1 MSLNSILNNASSG
14 LATAQA
20 QLRVVSDNVSN
31 VNTKGYV
38 RKIADQQSLTTQGAG
53 AGVEIGRVRLATDRF
68 LQAASLNA
76 NADAGRYEARS
87 QLFDRI
93 QGLFGDPGAT
103 SGFFSAID
111 GVFSAFATL
120 AEDAPSSPRRQEAL
134 FKAEALLGDA
144 SRIAGQIQSTRED
157 ADSRIGTA
165 VDRVNGLLRDID
177 SLNVEIAR
185 ATSLNADSSGAQG
198 AQAMLVS
205 ELGSLLD
212 IRSTAMGNGGI
223 SLRTGGGA
231 LLVGPGAATL
241 DDQRVGK
248 VTAETVFN
256 EVLITEPGGQ
266 LRPLTDLI
274 TTGEIKGLLELRDV
288 DAPETAERLAELLTH
303 VADELN
309 RAHNAHSAVPAPQT
323 LAGRNIGQ
331 SLETALAG
339 FTGRT
344 SVAITN
350 PSGEIFTD
358 TGGVRIR
365 ADIIFNAGNVT
376 INGVDATTDF
386 LGVLNQQLNPSGGTP
401 PSGVATFVNGALS
414 ISASAGNGVVVGD
427 PPPVA
432 VGTPPVDGPA
442 SNSAGRGFSH
452 FFGLN
457 DLVQSS
463 RPALYETGLAIG
475 SPHGFTAGE
484 TVRFRLSDDRGS
496 KLRDVTFTVPTGAS
510 VGNLVD
516 ALNDPVSGVGRYGL
530 FALSG
535 AGELTFQGNGDPAP
549 TLKTLDDQTAQVP
562 SGVSF
567 TQLFGVGAGVRASR
581 ADSFTLRSD
590 VRQNASK
597 LALAQFDFNA
607 VPGAKV
613 ILSGD
618 GRGATALADAGNR
631 SVKFQAA
638 GGARSSEQ
646 TVSRY
651 AADLSGTIGGKAASS
666 KSRADSAV
674 AIRTEATARQT
685 AFEGVNLDEEL
696 VLLTTYQQ
704 AFNASARL
712 IQASRELYDI
722 LLGMI

>member
-1 MSLNSILNNASSG
+1 MSLSSILNNASSG

-31 VNTKGYV
+31 DNTKGYV
-38 RKIADQQSLTTQGAG
+38 RKIADQQSLTTQGVG

-93 QGLFGDPGAT
+93 QGLFGDPGST
-103 SGFFSAID
+103 SGFFTSVD
-111 GVFSAFATL
+111 GVFAAFATL

-144 SRIAGQIQSTRED
+144 SRIASQIQSTRED

-165 VDRVNGLLRDID
+165 VERVNGLLRDID
-177 SLNVEIAR
+177 GLNVEIAR
-185 ATSLNADSSGAQG
+185 ATSLDADASGAQG
-198 AQAMLVS
+198 AQAMLVA

-212 IRSTAMGNGGI
+212 VRSTGLGNGGI

-241 DDQRVGK
+241 EYQRAGK
-248 VTAETVFN
+248 VTPETVFN

-274 TTGEIKGLLELRDV
+274 TTGEIKGLLELRDG
-288 DAPETAERLAELLTH
+288 DAPETAERLAELMTH

-309 RAHNAHSAVPAPQT
+309 RAHNAHSAVPTPNALT
-323 LAGRNIGQ
+323 GRNIGQ
-331 SLETALAG
+331 SLEAALGG
-339 FTGRT
+339 FTGST
-344 SVAITN
+344 TVAITN
-350 PSGEIFTD
+350 SASVVQARANIVFTS
-358 TGGVRIR
+358 TG
-365 ADIIFNAGNVT
+365 VT
-376 INGVDATTDF
+376 INGTPAAPDF
-386 LGVLNQQLNPSGGTP
+386 LTALNAALTPAGTASFLNGS
-401 PSGVATFVNGALS
+401 LS
-414 ISASAGNGVVVGD
+414 IVASAGNGVVVSD
-427 PPPVA
+427 PPA
-432 VGTPPVDGPA
+432 DSSALPPVVPA
-442 SNSAGRGFSH
+442 RNRADRGFSH

-463 RPALYETGLAIG
+463 RPALYETGLG
-475 SPHGFTAGE
+475 GSSPHGFTAGD
-484 TVRFRLSDDRGS
+484 TVRFRISDDRGS
-496 KLRDVTFTVPTGAS
+496 KLRDVTFTVPAGAT
-510 VGNLVD
+510 VEDLRT
-516 ALNDPVSGVGRYGL
+516 ALNDPVSGIGRFGS
-530 FALSG
+530 FSLST

-549 TLKTLDDQTAQVP
+549 TLKTLDDQTSQVP

-590 VRQNASK
+590 VRQNAAK

-607 VPGAKV
+607 APGAKV
-613 ILSGD
+613 LLSGD

-631 SVKFQAA
+631 STAFQAA
-638 GGARSSEQ
+638 GGARSSNQ

-651 AADLSGTIGGKAASS
+651 AAELSGTIGGKAASS

-674 AIRTEATARQT
+674 AIRTEANARQT

>member
-1 MSLNSILNNASSG
+1 MSLGSILNNASSG

-20 QLRVVSDNVSN
+20 QLRVVSDNVAN

-38 RKIADQQSLTTQGAG
+38 RKIADQQSLTSQGTG
-53 AGVEIGRVRLATDRF
+53 SGVEIGRVRLATDRF
-68 LQAASLNA
+68 LQAASLAA
-76 NADAGRYEARS
+76 NADAGRFEARS
-87 QLFDRI
+87 QLYDRI
-93 QGLFGDPGAT
+93 QTLFGDPGST
-103 SGFFSAID
+103 TGFFSNID
-111 GVFSAFATL
+111 GMFAAFATI
-120 AEDAPSSPRRQEAL
+120 AEDAASSPRRQEAL
-134 FKAEALLGDA
+134 VKAEALLGDA
-144 SRIAGQIQSTRED
+144 ARVAGQIQATRED
-157 ADSRIGTA
+157 ADVRIGTA
-165 VDRVNGLLRDID
+165 VERVNGLLRDID
-177 SLNVEIAR
+177 ALNVEIAR

-198 AQAMLVS
+198 AQAMLVA
-205 ELGSLLD
+205 ELGNFLD
-212 IRSTAMGNGGI
+212 VRSTGTGNGGI

-241 DDQRVGK
+241 EYQRAGK
-248 VTAETVFN
+248 VTSETVFN

-266 LRPLTDLI
+266 IRPLTDLI

-309 RAHNAHSAVPAPQT
+309 RAHNAHSAVPAPAVLT
-323 LAGRNIGQ
+323 GRNIGQ
-331 SLETALAG
+331 SLEAALGG
-339 FTGRT
+339 FSGSTT
-344 SVAITN
+344 VAITN
-350 PSGEIFTD
+350 PAGL
-358 TGGVRIR
+358 VMAR
-365 ADIIFNAGNVT
+365 ADIVFSGATLTVNGSAATPANFLTVLNAQLGTSGTASFN
-376 INGVDATTDF
+376 NGVLSIAATGSN
-386 LGVLNQQLNPSGGTP
+386 GVAIGDDPANPSK
-401 PSGVATFVNGALS
+401 
-414 ISASAGNGVVVGD
+414 
-427 PPPVA
+427 
-432 VGTPPVDGPA
+432 
-442 SNSAGRGFSH
+442 NSAGRGFSH

-457 DLVQSS
+457 DLIQSG
-463 RPALYETGLAIG
+463 RPALYETGLSGA

-496 KLRDVTFTVPTGAS
+496 KLRDVTFTVPAGAT
-510 VGNLVD
+510 VNDLRA
-516 ALNDPVSGVGRYGL
+516 ALNDPITGIGRYGS
-530 FALSG
+530 FSLSP

-567 TQLFGVGAGVRASR
+567 TQLFGVGAGIRASR
-581 ADSFTLRSD
+581 ADSFTVRSD
-590 VRQNASK
+590 VRQDAAK
-597 LALAQFDFNA
+597 LALAQFDFTAA
-607 VPGAKV
+607 VGSRGL
-613 ILSGD
+613 LSGD

-631 SVKFQAA
+631 ATAFQAA
-638 GGARSSEQ
+638 GGARSSTQ

-651 AADLSGTIGGKAASS
+651 AAELSGAIGGKAAFAQ
-666 KSRADSAV
+666 SRADSAE